1 MFMDWITELY
11 EDTKYMHFTKT
22 QPYIMPLLKNTIM
35 PLIHIKHFILTL
47 GVEFFLARLLYFSVN
62 IPTQMLYTHI
72 FQQLDQPTAHKLVN

>member
-1 MFMDWITELY
+1 
-11 EDTKYMHFTKT
+11 
-22 QPYIMPLLKNTIM
+22 M

-72 FQQLDQPTAHKLVN
+72 FPTVDLLDQPTAHKLVN

>member
-1 MFMDWITELY
+1 
-11 EDTKYMHFTKT
+11 
-22 QPYIMPLLKNTIM
+22 M